1 MYPHRLG
8 FSERVPGNK
17 KPIGNWGFERHAN
30 KCRHIGGVIFL
41 LDFFMM
47 PHASQELFTQIRRH
61 ICVTSMMGRNCNRTQ
76 RPTWGNIPSSA
87 KWPWWTITLHRGN
100 KRPWGAVSIKRTLS
114 FQKFGCCFH
123 WWMMDDGWWMAFLEL
138 LLPTVKNKQFGVE
151 SGSDRC
157 GMIPFLRQKTS
168 ALLSLQYAK
177 SFSESSSPPSTAAD
191 ISAQPPRRIP
201 RCPVFILG
209 KNDTKHKKK
218 FRAFTSQELLLC
230 LWYTVPNAR
239 NFKIRNEYR
248 DPPFPEEESTNI
260 DLWTTPKAAKNC
272 PLFKKRIEWLQLMK
286 RNT

>member
-30 KCRHIGGVIFL
+30 KCRHIGGVSNFCWKCWWRLMHPKNFSHKLGVTFADIH
-41 LDFFMM
+41 DG
-47 PHASQELFTQIRRH
+47 SQLQQDTP
-61 ICVTSMMGRNCNRTQ
+61 

-123 WWMMDDGWWMAFLEL
+123 WWMMDDGWWMMDGIPGSK
-138 LLPTVKNKQFGVE
+138 LLPTVKTKQFGVE

-157 GMIPFLRQKTS
+157 GMIPFLRQKPS

-177 SFSESSSPPSTAAD
+177 SFSESSSPSSTAAD

-209 KNDTKHKKK
+209 ENDTNHKKK
-218 FRAFTSQELLLC
+218 FQGFTSQELLLC
-230 LWYTVPNAR
+230 LWYTVPNVR
-239 NFKIRNEYR
+239 NFKITNEYR

-260 DLWTTPKAAKNC
+260 DLSLNHSESC
-272 PLFKKRIEWLQLMK
+272 
-286 RNT
+286 